1 MAQFPITDNRSIID
15 GLNYVLSGPG
25 SLGQDFAGVSSYT
38 SAYLTGNYRSPFSST
53 TAVPLYVAPINLS
66 NAQQLDSRTIK
77 YTFAVAQS
85 TPPFQLGNGLTV
97 KSVTPSTYNSSSLSA
112 AGYSINQI
120 GVVECTTTY
129 VIVRTVDTITTTLGS
144 YVSGGTVGY
153 TSTDTNNN
161 STDLDVLVGV
171 TSDQDS
177 VFVSGQLDQ
186 IISYTTS
193 TSQDLT
199 VYVDINR
206 YRAFSNNELVN
217 PVLIYEFDETIVEKT
232 YTTTGLTGTGTLP
245 LIETIFANI
254 IDQPGI
260 GQYRYILE
268 VYFETSGALLEVT
281 QDELKLRSI
290 TAQVVKP

>member
-1 MAQFPITDNRSIID
+1 
-15 GLNYVLSGPG
+15 
-25 SLGQDFAGVSSYT
+25 
-38 SAYLTGNYRSPFSST
+38 
-53 TAVPLYVAPINLS
+53 
-66 NAQQLDSRTIK
+66 
-77 YTFAVAQS
+77 
-85 TPPFQLGNGLTV
+85 LTV